1 MPFSNQVI
9 ITLKPLENFSCP
21 PEGEEREDNDRD
33 VDYQPLSRKRSRG
46 GGGEDGDDDGVACSV
61 PKDLLGRLTP
71 LAEKMGS
78 SMRDQ
83 LLATVAVYE
92 TLGID
97 SSETAREVEIPQQ
110 QCPWRCGTGSPTS
123 SGLYGMGNSSLGAC
137 STTCH

>member
-33 VDYQPLSRKRSRG
+33 VNYQPLSRKRSRG

-92 TLGID
+92 ILGID

-110 QCPWRCGTGSPTS
+110 NVPGDVEPVHPPPRGCMAWGTRP
-123 SGLYGMGNSSLGAC
+123 
-137 STTCH
+137 